1 MTNDP
6 LRITHVAAL
15 NTPKMTK
22 AGATL
27 TRIDAPY
34 ALHIVF
40 GDGLARAVD
49 LTDWI
54 ANTKALAK
62 LKDQSL
68 FANARVGEHGTS
80 VVWIDDELELG
91 ADNLRNLSEEQAGGI
106 GHERI
111 VEWMYRNNLTQ
122 ECAAEAIGISRRMLN
137 YYLSAEKPIPKTVWL
152 ACLGW
157 EGNQDMRKP
166 VRSNGTNHRAAA

>member
-1 MTNDP
+1 MTHDP
-6 LRITHVAAL
+6 LRITHVTAL
-15 NTPKMTK
+15 DGRP
-22 AGATL
+22 
-27 TRIDAPY
+27 

-40 GDGLARAVD
+40 GDQLARLVD

-62 LKDQSL
+62 LKDQTL
-68 FANARVGEHGTS
+68 FAKARVGEHGAS

-111 VEWMYRNNLTQ
+111 IEWMYRNSLTQ
-122 ECAAEAIGISRRMLN
+122 ERAAEAIGISRRMLN
-137 YYLSAEKPIPKTVWL
+137 YYLSAEKPIPQTVWL

-157 EGNQDMRKP
+157 ESLRK
-166 VRSNGTNHRAAA
+166 RAA